1 MWDSKLNSWKSITH
15 NSAPNFGLLCITM
28 RKWNGEGSFACIYYG
43 FYLWKDRDKRN
54 FKNINRALEI
64 QNYKCCLGNVESLP
78 DNSRAVKDLSPLF
91 ITSLPWR
98 FFLHLSRPF
107 SYSCWVILIHRSSAL
122 MAGIGSWLILT
133 SQASFNT
140 WAKEQLD
147 ADREGFAGEAII
159 GCSSRW
165 KQTVTFSDCVK
176 LNYCRLMNGTVM
188 MQYLEVVQNNIKR
201 IYLSIKSV
209 DFTPDGMCM
218 VC

>member
-1 MWDSKLNSWKSITH
+1 MKIDNTWSSNYANETDNLSARLH

-28 RKWNGEGSFACIYYG
+28 RKWKGEGSFACIYYG

-122 MAGIGSWLILT
+122 MAGIGSWLILRPYMAT
-133 SQASFNT
+133 DRCPPWPRESNEDKQLQHLRISFVIF
-140 WAKEQLD
+140 L
-147 ADREGFAGEAII
+147 
-159 GCSSRW
+159 
-165 KQTVTFSDCVK
+165 
-176 LNYCRLMNGTVM
+176 
-188 MQYLEVVQNNIKR
+188 
-201 IYLSIKSV
+201 
-209 DFTPDGMCM
+209 
-218 VC
+218 